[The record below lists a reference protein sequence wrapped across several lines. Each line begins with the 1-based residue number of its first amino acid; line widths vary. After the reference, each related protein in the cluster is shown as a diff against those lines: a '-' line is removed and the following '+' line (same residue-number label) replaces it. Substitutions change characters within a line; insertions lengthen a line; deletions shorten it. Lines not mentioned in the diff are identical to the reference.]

1 MRVRDMEE
9 GKERRQFYAPS
20 TEWHLR
26 EGEDAESRSNGAS
39 RPSRVRPKE
48 NLLFRQKLKF
58 GKMAFLAEEFD
69 RNRTFGQIIG
79 KINCSVSALLFL
91 PLPLSYVCNSN
102 AICAARDC
110 WRKNLTETEHS
121 AKLLGKLSV
130 PLVHYFLLSAPLALL
145 CLQFKKPFAP
155 RRSVGVRKGKERKE
169 EKVRGKCTPN

>member
-121 AKLLGKLSV
+121 AKLLAKLSV
-130 PLVHYFLLSAPLALL
+130 PLVHYFLLSALSSVCNSKSHLHSEG
-145 CLQFKKPFAP
+145 
-155 RRSVGVRKGKERKE
+155 RSG
-169 EKVRGKCTPN
+169 